1 MKVKLNYE
9 ELLVL
14 DWISHFP
21 VGSTDQDH
29 LEWLE
34 ENFSLLQEDI
44 WRNILAL
51 QEEQKQK
58 KAEIERQQLVL
69 RETTPSRQRMKTT
82 TKGEEIEK
90 EMELEIPE
98 EKAQLL
104 MTMVPTT
111 FRWGTGEDAGFNLK
125 LKLARALWG
134 KRIEIEELFK
144 EIGIKSESNQPKRR
158 RRKGG
163 ESHAS

>member
-29 LEWLE
+29 LKWLE
-34 ENFSLLQEDI
+34 ENFSLLREDI
-44 WRNILAL
+44 WRNISVL

-58 KAEIERQQLVL
+58 EAEIKELQRVSPETARASQRARAAEKKEIP
-69 RETTPSRQRMKTT
+69 REL
-82 TKGEEIEK
+82 
-90 EMELEIPE
+90 ELEISRDQA
-98 EKAQLL
+98 KLL

-134 KRIEIEELFK
+134 ETIEVEEFLK
-144 EIGIKSESNQPKRR
+144 GLGMKSNSQPKRR

-163 ESHAS
+163 ESRATN

>member
-29 LEWLE
+29 LEWLNQ
-34 ENFSLLQEDI
+34 NFSLLQEDI

-134 KRIEIEELFK
+134 KRIEIEEFFK
-144 EIGIKSESNQPKRR
+144 EFGMGSNQPKRR

>member
-104 MTMVPTT
+104 MTIIPTT

-144 EIGIKSESNQPKRR
+144 EIEMGSNWPKSR